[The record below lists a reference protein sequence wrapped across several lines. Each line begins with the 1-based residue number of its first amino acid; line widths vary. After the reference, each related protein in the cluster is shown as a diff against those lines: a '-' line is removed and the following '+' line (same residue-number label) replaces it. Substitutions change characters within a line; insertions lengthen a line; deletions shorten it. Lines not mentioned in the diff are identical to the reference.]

1 MNIVVLVKQT
11 PDTAKLSK
19 RMDGIQLSADGGPRI
34 VNPWDE
40 YAIEA
45 GLVLAEKN
53 KGSKVTALC
62 LGKPEATEA
71 LKRAIA
77 MGVNDAILV
86 SDSALAQAD
95 SLVTAKVLAAAIK
108 KIGNIDLVLA
118 GRSSIDGNNA
128 ATAVQTAALLD
139 MSMLSYVAKIEAVE
153 KERIT
158 VVRAVEAG
166 RETVSDTLPA
176 IVSVVREINEPR
188 YPSFMKIRKAAKA
201 KIPTWGVA
209 DLGLSNGDVTPQ
221 VSWEMALPAAREAK
235 VELIEGTSA
244 EVAKLLA
251 DKLMGEKVI

>member
-1 MNIVVLVKQT
+1 MKIVVLVKQT

-19 RMDGIQLSADGGPRI
+19 RMDGLQLSADGGPRI

-77 MGVNDAILV
+77 MGANDAVLI
-86 SDSALAQAD
+86 SDSVLAQAD

-108 KIGNIDLVLA
+108 KIGEVDLVLA

-128 ATAVQTAALLD
+128 ATAVQIAALLD
-139 MSMLSYVAKIEAVE
+139 MSMLSYVASIEAVE
-153 KERIT
+153 EGSIT
-158 VVRAVEAG
+158 AVRAVEAG
-166 RETVSDTLPA
+166 RETVSDNLPA
-176 IVSVVREINEPR
+176 VISVVREINEPR
-188 YPSFMKIRKAAKA
+188 YPSFMKIRKATKA
-201 KIPTWGVA
+201 KIPIWGVA
-209 DLGLSNGDVTPQ
+209 DLGLSDGDVVPQ
-221 VSWEMALPAAREAK
+221 VLWEMALPPSRNAKIDLINGTPVEA
-235 VELIEGTSA
+235 
-244 EVAKLLA
+244 AKLLA
-251 DKLMGEKVI
+251 DKLMSEKVI